1 MAPPRAAPPSSCA
14 VVHTRGPAVHP
25 RRAMAPPRRTWPPPL
40 AGTRDWPP
48 RRPPRP
54 RARTAQ
60 HTTPRH
66 DPRAGRWRAPAV
78 RTPYGWTHDQ
88 WHARGAAA
96 PATAPRAAVGAGV
109 PPPAGGVRPP
119 RWCGGGQTAGA
130 PRRQRRVAM
139 DASPPPLYAPKQHQA
154 GRDGHQGLRARWGW
168 PARARAHARV
178 KKKIKAKEPRAR
190 TTTDTDGPASTAAT
204 NASASPT
211 NGPTPMVGGVPSR
224 CGWVR
229 GVAPTAGGGRVHP
242 LRAPPRSP
250 TLERRAPN
258 PISAARGSAR
268 PAARHRWGRL
278 GSGDGAH
285 HEQKRSRPARRTRG
299 PPTMAFLAEGQGRA
313 GRQPPP
319 PSDIPAMARR
329 RPWRGAAGMP
339 RRHRPPNTPTTVGP
353 PSPLLRT
360 GATRTALGVARATT
374 DGRGGADAARPA
386 GGGAAVACGGC
397 ARVVRAAAAAPHD
410 GGRHD
415 KR

>member
-1 MAPPRAAPPSSCA
+1 MAPPRAAPPSSSA
-14 VVHTRGPAVHP
+14 ILHTRGPAVHP

-40 AGTRDWPP
+40 VGTRDWPP

-96 PATAPRAAVGAGV
+96 TATARRVAVGAGV
-109 PPPAGGVRPP
+109 PPPARGERPP

-154 GRDGHQGLRARWGW
+154 GRDGHQGLRARWGHQCLCQ
-168 PARARAHARV
+168 PYERSHADGGRRAVALRVGQGSRAHRRRWACASGEGTAPVPNRRAARPKPNLRGPRV
-178 KKKIKAKEPRAR
+178 GTASRAPSLGAARKRGRCARRAKKVA
-190 TTTDTDGPASTAAT
+190 
-204 NASASPT
+204 ASAT
-211 NGPTPMVGGVPSR
+211 HT
-224 CGWVR
+224 
-229 GVAPTAGGGRVHP
+229 
-242 LRAPPRSP
+242 
-250 TLERRAPN
+250 
-258 PISAARGSAR
+258 R
-268 PAARHRWGRL
+268 PAH
-278 GSGDGAH
+278 DGL
-285 HEQKRSRPARRTRG
+285 
-299 PPTMAFLAEGQGRA
+299 LAEGQGRA

-339 RRHRPPNTPTTVGP
+339 RRQRPPNTPTTVGP

-360 GATRTALGVARATT
+360 GATRTALGVARVTT

-410 GGRHD
+410 GGRHA